1 MALYYRSS
9 VMTEPILLKDSA
21 SCTNCG
27 TTVRMVTF
35 LYPNYARLVSLCPAC
50 DVLTMKELTEIKGA
64 ST

>member
-1 MALYYRSS
+1 MDD
-9 VMTEPILLKDSA
+9 PILLKDSA

-35 LYPNYARLVSLCPAC
+35 LYPNYARLISLCPAC